1 MSVENIDF
9 DDLPEED
16 FSEKEK
22 MVNITIKVSE
32 ETRSMFSKIS
42 HRERRNMAGLGAII
56 LEDWMNEY
64 IVKYKKSKSD

>member
-32 ETRSMFSKIS
+32 ETRKMFSKIS
-42 HRERRNMAGLGAII
+42 HRERRNMAVLGAII
-56 LEDWMNEY
+56 LEEWMNDY